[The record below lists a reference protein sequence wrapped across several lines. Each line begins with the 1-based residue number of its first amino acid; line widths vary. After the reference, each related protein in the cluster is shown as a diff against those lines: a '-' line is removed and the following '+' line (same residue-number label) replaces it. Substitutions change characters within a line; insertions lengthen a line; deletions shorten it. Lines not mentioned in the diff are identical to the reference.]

1 MHYSDSVQKCR
12 DATSK
17 NNQGTTPFCRA
28 AGLCRPR
35 REIGSDLKGTSNFA
49 SQKHTPR
56 RTHTHTNE
64 KIRYEQKY
72 KSRVLLF
79 LPFAWVFAE
88 DQLLN
93 VLFSRTR
100 FNLWAPLITVLHRP
114 KEQRST
120 ITKSK
125 ENDHRTLQGQQ
136 SPNKTWTVDDKSGTS
151 FQQDKLRLCKTI
163 NLKCFLWYF

>member
-49 SQKHTPR
+49 TQKHTPTH
-56 RTHTHTNE
+56 THTHTNE

-72 KSRVLLF
+72 KSRVLLS
-79 LPFAWVFAE
+79 LSFA
-88 DQLLN
+88 
-93 VLFSRTR
+93 
-100 FNLWAPLITVLHRP
+100 
-114 KEQRST
+114 
-120 ITKSK
+120 
-125 ENDHRTLQGQQ
+125 
-136 SPNKTWTVDDKSGTS
+136 
-151 FQQDKLRLCKTI
+151 
-163 NLKCFLWYF
+163 